1 MAKETYYMHKRDL
14 HADILAYLRDAVR
27 LIRLI
32 GHELCAMTDE
42 VCGVTNEVCGVT
54 TEVCD
59 VTKEVCGATR
69 EVCGATKE
77 VCGATNEVCGATKEV
92 CGRPLRAPRSDCHT
106 HIIYLCTHDIFYICT
121 YVWGFGFGV

>member
-14 HADILAYLRDAVR
+14 HTDILAYLRDAVR

-32 GHELCAMTDE
+32 GHELCAMTD
-42 VCGVTNEVCGVT
+42 
-54 TEVCD
+54 
-59 VTKEVCGATR
+59 

-106 HIIYLCTHDIFYICT
+106 HIMYLCTHDIFYICT